1 MSPPTAVD
9 ILPRHL
15 QSSASASSSSNASP
29 AGTPPTASQPALS
42 SSYTRSPASSSVPLP
57 SPGGGTGALP
67 PGSPSS
73 SSSNRFGLS
82 LGFIQRRPRGWTT
95 SSAQRSPNTR
105 GSPSASPATELPPSP
120 GGERPSSGYGFPAL
134 RRTLSKRT
142 SSSNAND
149 GARSRQRRSSS
160 QPPVPAVGIVPPAG
174 GEAAVGTSSGES
186 RTGFGNAEAS
196 TSASQQQQQQ
206 PPAFSP
212 LAATTSLPNPPNAGS
227 STLSRAGTAPDLSA
241 TDSTQVQK
249 IRLVPH
255 LESSRSLHFEPIE
268 RDLAPFAIIRVGR
281 FTDRHSHHGGSS
293 SSNTNAA
300 RGTPQE
306 PARIAFKSKVVSRG
320 HAEIWVDDQGK
331 FFIRDTKS
339 SSGTFL
345 NHIRLSGPNIESRAS
360 QLKDGDVLQLGVDY
374 QGGTEEIY
382 RCVKMRV
389 ELNRGWQRQANSF
402 NTAALAQ
409 LRALGGIPDP
419 SASSPGTPAS
429 APGTS
434 ATPDAAAAASTST
447 GDAAKASTSTPAAAT
462 PSADSN
468 AAMSSI
474 SDCCICLYGV
484 TVAQAL
490 FIAPCSHV
498 THFKCIRPLIEQN
511 YPGFCCPLCRTYADL
526 EADVEIDL
534 PEPTP
539 APAPAPPAPTTAADT
554 SAETETGGPLT
565 DEPMSLEGS
574 ALGLA
579 GRSPPM
585 AAVAEAEEP
594 VSRPGSIRSG
604 IGARPSAS
612 RRSSAQALAQTFAA
626 GEARARSRPASIAPA
641 AESHNEEEEGERDV
655 FADAEGGAEEPSSE
669 PEESQEGSV
678 EEDSAPQQDTP
689 SQSTVKPA
697 AIPAS
702 RLSPPA
708 ADDLYASLASAATPP
723 NNTFLST
730 LADSSARFGL
740 TSAAASFFGSSRP
753 HQPSNLAD
761 TGPSRVSLTGSGS
774 GTNGSDLE
782 ADDGETQEAGSSA
795 AEDEVVF
802 STRDKGKGKGKAKE
816 AEAAAPASNDR
827 SQPKK
832 GRRNSTLF
840 PPPDSLEHPD
850 PSVAAALFI

>member
-15 QSSASASSSSNASP
+15 QSSSASSSSNASP
-29 AGTPPTASQPALS
+29 AGTPPTASQPALL
-42 SSYTRSPASSSVPLP
+42 SSYTRSPASSSIPLP
-57 SPGGGTGALP
+57 SPGGGIGTLP

-95 SSAQRSPNTR
+95 SSAQRSPNAR

-149 GARSRQRRSSS
+149 GVRSRQKRSSS

-174 GEAAVGTSSGES
+174 GEAAPGAGSGEL
-186 RTGFGNAEAS
+186 RTGAGNAEAS
-196 TSASQQQQQQ
+196 TSASQQQ

-212 LAATTSLPNPPNAGS
+212 LAATTSLPNPPNDGS
-227 STLSRAGTAPDLSA
+227 STPSRAGTAPDSST

-281 FTDRHSHHGGSS
+281 FTDRHSHHGSGSS
-293 SSNTNAA
+293 STNTNAA

-419 SASSPGTPAS
+419 SASSPGTPSS
-429 APGTS
+429 APG
-434 ATPDAAAAASTST
+434 ATATLEAATAASTST
-447 GDAAKASTSTPAAAT
+447 GAAAEGSTSTPAPAT
-462 PSADSN
+462 PSADNN
-468 AAMSSI
+468 ATMSSI

-534 PEPTP
+534 PEPTS
-539 APAPAPPAPTTAADT
+539 APAPPASTTVANASAD
-554 SAETETGGPLT
+554 TETGSSLT

-585 AAVAEAEEP
+585 AVVAEAEEP
-594 VSRPGSIRSG
+594 ISRAGSIRSG
-604 IGARPSAS
+604 VGARLSAS
-612 RRSSAQALAQTFAA
+612 RRSSAHGLAQSFAA

-641 AESHNEEEEGERDV
+641 AEAPAEEEESERDV
-655 FADAEGGAEEPSSE
+655 FADAEGGAEEESSE
-669 PEESQEGSV
+669 PGESHEGSV
-678 EEDSAPQQDTP
+678 EADSAPQQDTP
-689 SQSTVKPA
+689 SRSTIKPA

-730 LADSSARFGL
+730 LADSTARFGL

-753 HQPSNLAD
+753 HRPSTLTDA
-761 TGPSRVSLTGSGS
+761 GPSRVSLTGSGS

-782 ADDGETQEAGSSA
+782 GDDGETQEAGSSA
-795 AEDEVVF
+795 AEDDVV
-802 STRDKGKGKGKAKE
+802 SLMRDKGKGKGKAKE
-816 AEAAAPASNDR
+816 AKGAAPASTNANDR
-827 SQPKK
+827 TQTKQ

-840 PPPDSLEHPD
+840 PPPNSLEHPD